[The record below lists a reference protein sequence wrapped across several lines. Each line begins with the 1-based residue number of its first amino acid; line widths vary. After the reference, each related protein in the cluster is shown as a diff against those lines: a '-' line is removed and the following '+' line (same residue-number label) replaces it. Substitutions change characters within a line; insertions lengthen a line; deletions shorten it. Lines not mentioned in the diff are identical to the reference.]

1 MIKGLHKIILAS
13 KSPRRQ
19 ELIRGLELPFE
30 VQTFEVDESFP
41 QELKAEAIAEYLAHK
56 KAMAYPHTLAQGE
69 VLLTADTI
77 VWVND
82 HVLNK
87 PESEAEAFAMLSEIC
102 GTHHTVFTG
111 VCLRSATQTLLFYDR
126 SEVFIRQLTD
136 DEIWHYIHTY
146 KPFDKAG
153 SYGIQDWFGYVA
165 VHKIEGCFYNVMGL
179 PVGKVYEQLKQIV

>member
-1 MIKGLHKIILAS
+1 MMSQKKIILAS

-19 ELIRGLELPFE
+19 ELIKGLELPYE
-30 VQTFEVDESFP
+30 VRTYEVDESFP
-41 QELKAEAIAEYLAHK
+41 DTIYAQDIPVYLAHK
-56 KAMAYPHTLAQGE
+56 KALAFPDIISDNE

-77 VWVND
+77 VWVNN

-87 PESEAEAFAMLSEIC
+87 PESEQEAFDMLSEIC

-111 VCLRSATQTLLFYDR
+111 VCLRTSTQLVSFYES
-126 SEVFIRQLTD
+126 SEVYIKKLTD
-136 DEIWHYIHTY
+136 EEIWFYIKNY

-165 VHKIEGCFYNVMGL
+165 VQKIDGCFYNVMGL
-179 PVGKVYEQLKQIV
+179 PVSMLYDELKKLN